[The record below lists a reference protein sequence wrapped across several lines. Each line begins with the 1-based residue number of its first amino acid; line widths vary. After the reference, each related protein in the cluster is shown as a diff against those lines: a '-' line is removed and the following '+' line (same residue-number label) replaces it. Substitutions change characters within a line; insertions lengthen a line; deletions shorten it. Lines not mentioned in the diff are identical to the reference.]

1 MKTIVFIVDDEKPVI
16 DVLSQFLERFI
27 DDLEVVSAQ
36 DGKEAIETAK
46 NLAKKNSL
54 PHITLMDLKMPVMD
68 GIGCTEKLTQL
79 GVENI
84 HILTAH
90 VDRDLISRAVAV
102 GAKGLLMK
110 SEGLRTIATKVT
122 EMVRSARQATS

>member
-1 MKTIVFIVDDEKPVI
+1 MKTIVFIIDDEKPVV

-27 DDLEVVSAQ
+27 EDLEVVSAN
-36 DGKEAIETAK
+36 DGEEAIETAVR
-46 NLAKKNSL
+46 LAKENSL

-68 GIGCTEKLTQL
+68 GIECTRKLTEI

-90 VDRDLISRAVAV
+90 VDRDLIGRAVSA

-110 SEGLRTIATKVT
+110 SEGMRTIATKVT
-122 EMVRSARQATS
+122 EMVRGIRQLEQ

>member
-1 MKTIVFIVDDEKPVI
+1 MTTIVFIVDDEKPVV

-27 DDLEVVSAQ
+27 DELEVVSAQ
-36 DGKEAIETAK
+36 NGEEAIEKATE
-46 NLAKKNSL
+46 LAKENRL

-68 GIGCTEKLTQL
+68 GIECTKKLTEL
-79 GVENI
+79 GVENV

-90 VDRDLISRAVAV
+90 VDRDLIGRAVSV

-122 EMVRSARQATS
+122 EMVRGVRQST

>member
-1 MKTIVFIVDDEKPVI
+1 MTTIVFIVDDEKPVI

-27 DDLEVVSAQ
+27 DDLEVVTAQ
-36 DGKEAIETAK
+36 DGKEAIETATQ
-46 NLAKKNSL
+46 LAKEDRL

-68 GIGCTEKLTQL
+68 GIECTRKLTEL
-79 GVENI
+79 GVENV

-90 VDRDLISRAVAV
+90 VDRDLIGRAVSV

-110 SEGLRTIATKVT
+110 SEGLRTIAAKVT
-122 EMVRSARQATS
+122 EMVRSVRQAS

>member
-1 MKTIVFIVDDEKPVI
+1 MKTIVFIVDDEKPVV

-36 DGKEAIETAK
+36 DGKEAIEIAMK
-46 NLAKKNSL
+46 RAKKNSL
-54 PHITLMDLKMPVMD
+54 PHITQMDLKMPVMD
-68 GIGCTEKLTQL
+68 GIDCTQKLTEL

-90 VDRDLISRAVAV
+90 VDRELISRAVSV

-122 EMVRSARQATS
+122 EMVRSARQSA

>member
-1 MKTIVFIVDDEKPVI
+1 MTTIVFIVDDEKPVT

-27 DDLEVVSAQ
+27 DDLEVVTAQ
-36 DGKEAIETAK
+36 DGKEAIETATQ
-46 NLAKKNSL
+46 LAKEDRL

-68 GIGCTEKLTQL
+68 GIECTRKLTEL
-79 GVENI
+79 GVENV

-90 VDRDLISRAVAV
+90 VDRDLIGRAVSV

-110 SEGLRTIATKVT
+110 SEGLRTIAAKVT
-122 EMVRSARQATS
+122 EMVRGVRQAS

>member
-1 MKTIVFIVDDEKPVI
+1 MTTIVFIVDDEKPVI

-27 DDLEVVSAQ
+27 DDLEVVTAQ
-36 DGKEAIETAK
+36 DGKEAIETATQ
-46 NLAKKNSL
+46 LAKEDRL

-68 GIGCTEKLTQL
+68 GIECTRKLTEL
-79 GVENI
+79 GVENV

-90 VDRDLISRAVAV
+90 VDRDLIGRAVSV

-110 SEGLRTIATKVT
+110 SEGLRTIAAKVT
-122 EMVRSARQATS
+122 EMVRGVRQAS

>member
-1 MKTIVFIVDDEKPVI
+1 MKTIVFIIDDEKPVV

-27 DDLEVVSAQ
+27 EDLEVVSAN
-36 DGKEAIETAK
+36 DGEEAIKTATR
-46 NLAKKNSL
+46 LANENSL

-68 GIGCTEKLTQL
+68 GIECTRKLTEI

-90 VDRDLISRAVAV
+90 VDRDLIGRAVSA

-110 SEGLRTIATKVT
+110 SEGMRTIATKVT
-122 EMVRSARQATS
+122 EMVRGIRQLD